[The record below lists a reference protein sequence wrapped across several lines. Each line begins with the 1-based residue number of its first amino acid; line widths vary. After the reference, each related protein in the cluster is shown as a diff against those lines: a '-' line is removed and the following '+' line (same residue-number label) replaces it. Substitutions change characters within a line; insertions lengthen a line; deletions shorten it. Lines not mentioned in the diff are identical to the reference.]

1 MADLDLVRAE
11 HLAQGLELGDL
22 DPDPVV
28 QCRTWW
34 DRAVAVGVHQPEA
47 VALATA
53 DADGRSSVRYV
64 LLRGLDA
71 DGLRFYTNY
80 DSPKGRDLTVNPYAA
95 LDLAWVE
102 IGRQIRAEG
111 PVQPTSGDDSDAYW
125 ATRPRPSQLAARASR
140 QSRPVA
146 DRSSMVE
153 AVAEEAARWDG
164 QDGAPSR
171 QLGRLRAPAR
181 TVGVLERSPRPPS
194 RSLRLRA
201 RRRRRLGDHP
211 SLAVRAEEAAARP
224 ATRA

>member
-11 HLAQGLELGDL
+11 HLAQGLELDDL

-80 DSPKGRDLTVNPYAA
+80 DSPKGRDLAVNPYAA

-102 IGRQIRAEG
+102 VGRQIRAEG

-125 ATRPRPSQLAARASR
+125 ASRPRPSQLAARASR

-146 DRSSMVE
+146 DRSTMVE

-164 QDGAPSR
+164 QEVPRPDNWGGFALRPERWEFWNGRPDRLHDRFVYEPDGA
-171 QLGRLRAPAR
+171 GGW
-181 TVGVLERSPRPPS
+181 TIT
-194 RSLRLRA
+194 
-201 RRRRRLGDHP
+201 RRWP
-211 SLAVRAEEAAARP
+211 
-224 ATRA
+224 